1 MSDPKTALMGG
12 FYPAPSG
19 PAPAPVP
26 FVPPG
31 ARGPAPPPPIEYV
44 DRIEHGPRGRVAT
57 LVDPHGNVREAPAE
71 PHWRES
77 AMTDGSMPS
86 SEADALRAKLGAGD
100 AGGPIDLNALGSEL
114 PKVPMA
120 PGAGGAPIPPAA
132 DSFIGK
138 PKGKS
143 QGRRRPIP

>member
-1 MSDPKTALMGG
+1 MSDQRISG
-12 FYPAPSG
+12 FYPMDNNGVKS
-19 PAPAPVP
+19 VEP
-26 FVPPG
+26 FVPTEHI
-31 ARGPAPPPPIEYV
+31 PALVPPAEYV

-57 LVDPHGNVREAPAE
+57 LVDRDGNVREAIAQ

-77 AMTDGSMPS
+77 TMTDGSMPS
-86 SEADALRAKLGAGD
+86 SEGDQLRAKLGAGD
-100 AGGPIDLNALGSEL
+100 PGGAIDLNAIGSEL

-138 PKGKS
+138 PKGKT
-143 QGRRRPIP
+143 QGRRRAIP